1 VVQGPGEKFSPPVAP
16 TASAQTVLRPLE
28 HGVITIVGGFWAR
41 RQETNRAVTIP
52 SGFDALQAA
61 GTLENFRLAARHG
74 EASEHR
80 GPCFVDSDV
89 YKWLEAVGWELGRGV
104 EDDAAARVR
113 SLADQAISLVEKAQD
128 ADGYLDTWFQVRT
141 AQERFTDLAAAHEL
155 YCAGHLFQ
163 AAIALQRGAGDERLL
178 AVARRLADHIG
189 EVFGPG
195 RRNGVP
201 GHPEIEMALVELYR
215 TTGEIAYLNL
225 ARFFIDERGHR
236 LVGEGHYGSRYRQ
249 DDEPFRTA
257 KTARGHAVRATYLAC
272 GALDVGSETQDH
284 ALLDAAVSQ
293 WEDMVARRMYLTGG
307 VGSRHKDEA
316 FGDPFELPPDRAY
329 AETCAAIGTVMW
341 SWRLLLATGECRY
354 ADLIERVLF
363 NGFMSGVS
371 LQGDTYFY
379 VNPLHVR
386 AGHSG
391 PEDGP
396 GSTARRG
403 WFDVACCPPNVMRTL
418 SSLQHYFVTS
428 TENGVQLWQ
437 FAQSLI
443 SMAVA
448 NGQVSLA
455 VETDYPLSGHVS
467 VKVESAPTGTFEI
480 ALRVPGWA
488 EGPTGAVVAAELS
501 TGPEPL
507 EPGRLWR
514 TSRSWRRGDEI
525 VMDIPLR
532 TRVVRPH
539 PRIDAV
545 RGCVAFEYGP
555 FVYCLEE
562 VDAGGPER
570 LESVRFSAR
579 APLVP
584 VTTQIGSEPLVGL
597 SAMSKLAAL
606 TDQNEFPYDVHAWDH
621 EPAASFELRLV
632 PYFAWGNRRPGQTM
646 RVWLPE
652 I

>member
-1 VVQGPGEKFSPPVAP
+1 
-16 TASAQTVLRPLE
+16 
-28 HGVITIVGGFWAR
+28 
-41 RQETNRAVTIP
+41 VTIP

-61 GTLENFRLAARHG
+61 GTLENFRLAARQA

-80 GPCFVDSDV
+80 GPYFIDSDV

-104 EDDAAARVR
+104 EDDAAARIR
-113 SLADQAISLVEKAQD
+113 SLADQAISLVEGAQD

-141 AQERFTDLAAAHEL
+141 TEERFTDLAAAHEL

-178 AVARRLADHIG
+178 TVARRLADHIG
-189 EVFGPG
+189 GIFGPG

-215 TTGEIAYLNL
+215 ATGEVAYLNL

-236 LVGEGHYGSRYRQ
+236 LLGEGHFGSRYRQ
-249 DDEPFRTA
+249 DDEPFRISQ
-257 KTARGHAVRATYLAC
+257 TARGHAVRATYLAC
-272 GALDVGSETQDH
+272 GALDVASETHDR

-316 FGDPFELPPDRAY
+316 FGDPFELPSDRAY

-371 LQGDTYFY
+371 LKGDTYFY
-379 VNPLHVR
+379 ANPLHVR

-403 WFDVACCPPNVMRTL
+403 WFDVACCPPNVMRTV
-418 SSLQHYFVTS
+418 SSLQHYFITS
-428 TENGVQLWQ
+428 TEAGVQIWQ
-437 FAQSLI
+437 FAPSLI
-443 SMAVA
+443 SMEGA
-448 NGQVSLA
+448 NGQVCLA
-455 VETDYPLSGHVS
+455 VETDYPLSGRVS
-467 VKVESAPTGTFEI
+467 VKVESAPAGTFEI

-488 EGPTGAVVAAELS
+488 EATTGAVVAAELS
-501 TGPEPL
+501 TGPVPL

-514 TSRSWRRGDEI
+514 TSRSWQRGDQI

-532 TRVVRPH
+532 TRVVHPH

-545 RGCVAFEYGP
+545 RGCVAFEHGP

-570 LESVRFSAR
+570 LEAVRFSAR
-579 APLVP
+579 DQLVP
-584 VTTQIGSEPLVGL
+584 AAMEIDGEPLVAL
-597 SAMSKLAAL
+597 SANAKLAAV
-606 TDQNEFPYDVHAWDH
+606 TDQNKFPYDVGAWDQ

-646 RVWLPE
+646 RVWIPE